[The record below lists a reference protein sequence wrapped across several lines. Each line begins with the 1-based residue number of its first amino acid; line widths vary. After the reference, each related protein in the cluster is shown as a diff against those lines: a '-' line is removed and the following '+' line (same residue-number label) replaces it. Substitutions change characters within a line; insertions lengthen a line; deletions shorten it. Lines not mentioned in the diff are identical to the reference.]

1 MVADF
6 APVARSGKSP
16 GAARTFLQRPF
27 RIPAVLLGAA
37 LYRLENRLRFGGANV
52 EIIFVLPK

>member
-16 GAARTFLQRPF
+16 GTARTFLQRLF
-27 RIPAVLLGAA
+27 RIPAVLLRAA
-37 LYRLENRLRFGGANV
+37 SCTDWKTGS
-52 EIIFVLPK
+52 VLVVQM